1 MIKKEVTDYKEF
13 GKVLRISDDI
23 TEVLVTLDFG
33 PRIIK
38 YSYIN
43 GENIMNDTAHAV
55 SSFKGKDFDD
65 YYYKGAEFNI
75 YGGHRLWVSPESKPE
90 TYYPDNDRVN
100 YTLTEN
106 GAIFTPK
113 AQKENG
119 LALTLEVYYCDDNIK
134 VVHHVKNIS
143 TNIKTIAAW
152 GLTVAALNGI
162 EIIPFN
168 NNDTGLLHN
177 RQISIWP
184 YTDLR
189 DERIYFGHKY
199 ATITQKNIDKPLK
212 LGFNLNA
219 GIVYYIVGK
228 TTYIKEFN
236 PNINGLYPDNN
247 VCFET
252 YSCKDFTEIE
262 TLSEL
267 KELKP
272 NESIVHTE
280 KWSLKNTPCEF
291 NEKDDDS
298 ISKFINKL

>member
-119 LALTLEVYYCDDNIK
+119 LA
-134 VVHHVKNIS
+134 
-143 TNIKTIAAW
+143 
-152 GLTVAALNGI
+152 
-162 EIIPFN
+162 
-168 NNDTGLLHN
+168 
-177 RQISIWP
+177 
-184 YTDLR
+184 
-189 DERIYFGHKY
+189 
-199 ATITQKNIDKPLK
+199 
-212 LGFNLNA
+212 
-219 GIVYYIVGK
+219 
-228 TTYIKEFN
+228 
-236 PNINGLYPDNN
+236 
-247 VCFET
+247 
-252 YSCKDFTEIE
+252 
-262 TLSEL
+262 
-267 KELKP
+267 
-272 NESIVHTE
+272 
-280 KWSLKNTPCEF
+280 
-291 NEKDDDS
+291 
-298 ISKFINKL
+298 